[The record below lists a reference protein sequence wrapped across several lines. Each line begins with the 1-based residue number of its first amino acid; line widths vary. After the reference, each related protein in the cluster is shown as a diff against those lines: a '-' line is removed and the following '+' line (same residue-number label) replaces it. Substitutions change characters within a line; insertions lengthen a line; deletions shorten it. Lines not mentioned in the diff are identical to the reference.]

1 MREKAGLLM
10 LTGVLLLLVIGQAS
24 AVPSDELK
32 ISALNSKGEFKTH
45 FVKTVGESDTSEP
58 TITNNCG
65 GCTKLFD
72 IGQEFFNPPGN
83 PGGPLLNLGALH
95 DVFLTEPPEPPGT
108 VPTKRSDKISGEL
121 HKDVSGFFLL
131 LITLTSDAGTSL
143 GDAVKGDIPE
153 RGGYKTFHGSCS
165 SAQIPFLPA
174 FHSSLRLPPVRPIHR
189 GRAYS
194 QYPNP
199 QHGQFSRLACSD

>member
-95 DVFLTEPPEPPGT
+95 DVFLTEPPEPPST

-121 HKDVSGFFLL
+121 HKDVQ
-131 LITLTSDAGTSL
+131 
-143 GDAVKGDIPE
+143 
-153 RGGYKTFHGSCS
+153 GSFC
-165 SAQIPFLPA
+165 
-174 FHSSLRLPPVRPIHR
+174 
-189 GRAYS
+189 Y
-194 QYPNP
+194 
-199 QHGQFSRLACSD
+199 